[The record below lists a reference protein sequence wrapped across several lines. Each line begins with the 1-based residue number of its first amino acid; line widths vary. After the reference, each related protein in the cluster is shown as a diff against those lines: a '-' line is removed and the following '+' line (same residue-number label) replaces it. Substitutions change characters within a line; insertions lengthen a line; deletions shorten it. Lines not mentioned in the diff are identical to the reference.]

1 MANQPVQAEGGLGD
15 KVKVACAVVS
25 ILAGI
30 FGFYFLAGK
39 PSLTRIGVL
48 VAGLVIGA
56 GFAWFSSTGRNFVV
70 FAKESIRETKKV
82 VWPPRNDAIRVTG
95 IVFGFVLLMAIFLWG
110 TDKVLEFVL
119 YNIILGWKK

>member
-1 MANQPVQAEGGLGD
+1 MANQPVQAEGGSGD
-15 KVKVACAVVS
+15 RVKVTCAVVA

-30 FGFYFLAGK
+30 VGFYLLAGK
-39 PSLTRIGVL
+39 PSITRIGVL
-48 VAGLVIGA
+48 VAGLVVGA
-56 GFAWFSSTGRNFVV
+56 VFAWFSSTGQNFIA
-70 FAKESIRETKKV
+70 FAKESYRETRKV

-119 YNIILGWKK
+119 YNFILGWKK

>member
-30 FGFYFLAGK
+30 FGFYLLAGK
-39 PSLTRIGVL
+39 PSLTRAGVL

-95 IVFGFVLLMAIFLWG
+95 IVFGFVLLMAVFLWG
-110 TDKVLEFVL
+110 ADKVLEFVL
-119 YNIILGWKK
+119 YNIILGRKK